1 VNNDYFR
8 HRSWMS
14 TLMYY
19 CGLASIANLVVN
31 NNVITY
37 LPYILVLYLTGSL
50 TISVGYHRLFC
61 HSAFK
66 TSNFWHKFFA
76 LSGVVFMYSSP
87 LQWIVVHT
95 THHKHSDTHRDPHPQ
110 NYEALIF
117 KRYRQV
123 PLNLWKAR
131 KLLRSNN
138 IHKIVDQYYVLL
150 FLTFVV
156 ALGLMLPNILLY
168 VYLPAVGLAHFV
180 GALHN
185 SFSHHHKS
193 PRDMWWLEYVVCT
206 SGEWLHKTHHERPGL
221 TSFRSRWYHFDLGAI
236 VINLIKR

>member
-1 VNNDYFR
+1 MNNDLFR

-19 CGLASIANLVVN
+19 FGLASIANLAIN
-31 NNVITY
+31 SNMFYY
-37 LPYILVLYLTGSL
+37 LPYILILYITGSL

-61 HSAFK
+61 HSSFK
-66 TSNFWHKFFA
+66 TSSFWHKFFA
-76 LSGVVFMYSSP
+76 LSGVAFMYSSP

-95 THHKHSDTHRDPHPQ
+95 THHKYSDTNRDPHPQ

-123 PLNLWKAR
+123 PLSLWKAR
-131 KLLRSNN
+131 KLLRSNS

-150 FLTFVV
+150 FLVFVLT
-156 ALGLMLPNILLY
+156 LGLTLPDVLLY

-185 SFSHHHKS
+185 SFSHHNKS
-193 PRDMWWLEYVVCT
+193 PKDMWWLEYVICT
-206 SGEWLHKTHHERPGL
+206 SGEWLHKTHHECPGL
-221 TSFRSRWYHFDLGAI
+221 INFRSRWYHFDLGA
-236 VINLIKR
+236 VFINLIKR